1 MLGSITPLG
10 ERGHARRWAATVT
23 HYVLGSVLGGALV
36 GAVAGLAGAGLT
48 AVGGR
53 PSAVG
58 VLGVL
63 AGLCLLGV
71 LLDLGVGG
79 LRLPTVHRQVNEDW
93 LVRYRGWVIG
103 AGFGFQLGL
112 GVVTIVTTATV
123 YVMLAAALLSGS
135 AAVGLVLGVVFGLAR
150 ALPLLAARR
159 VTSSSRLREQHLR
172 LSSWAPR
179 VHTAAIAV
187 QIVVAL
193 LAVGAVL
200 AQAASAGG
208 PGGIAT

>member
-10 ERGHARRWAATVT
+10 ERGHARRWSATVT

-36 GAVAGLAGAGLT
+36 GGAAGLLGAGLST
-48 AVGGR
+48 LGAEPSGRAVL
-53 PSAVG
+53 V
-58 VLGVL
+58 VL
-63 AGLCLLGV
+63 AGLCSIGV

-103 AGFGFQLGL
+103 AGFGFQLGF

-123 YVMLAAALLSGS
+123 YVMLAASLLSGS
-135 AAVGLVLGVVFGLAR
+135 VAVGLLLGVVFGFAR

-159 VTSSSRLREQHLR
+159 VTTAPRLRDQHLR
-172 LSSWAPR
+172 LSRWAPR
-179 VHTAAIAV
+179 VHASAIAV
-187 QIVVAL
+187 QVVVAL
-193 LAVGAVL
+193 LAVGTAL
-200 AQAASAGG
+200 TGST
-208 PGGIAT
+208 GGIAT